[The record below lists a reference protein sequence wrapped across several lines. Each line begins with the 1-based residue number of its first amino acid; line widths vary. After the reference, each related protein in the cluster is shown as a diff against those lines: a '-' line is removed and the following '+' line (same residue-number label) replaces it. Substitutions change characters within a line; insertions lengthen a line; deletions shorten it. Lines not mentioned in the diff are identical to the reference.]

1 MKKRRELGAENVKK
15 RDLEHYLKS
24 NPKLAKKIKHLE
36 QLKREHAE
44 REAAAAAEKAEKEK
58 EKGTKTKA

>member
-24 NPKLAKKIKHLE
+24 NPQLAKKVKHLE
-36 QLKREHAE
+36 QLKKEHAE
-44 REAAAAAEKAEKEK
+44 REAAAEKAEKEK
-58 EKGTKTKA
+58 EKGTKTKS